1 MRITGGN
8 LAGRVLRAPRSGAR
22 PTADRVREAV
32 FARLDPSDATL
43 LDLYAG
49 SGALGIEALSRGAA
63 HCVFVEHS
71 VQCAA
76 VLRENL
82 ASLEL
87 GPRAEVIVADAVR
100 AIRRLAEGGRRFDL
114 ALLDPPYASEEV
126 GRALAALAGSELL
139 PDGAMVV
146 IETSRR
152 KPPAP
157 VAGLEAV
164 DERRYGDTLI
174 TRLRRARAAGV
185 GATGRSVGG

>member
-1 MRITGGN
+1 MRITGGR
-8 LAGRVLRAPRSGAR
+8 LAGRVLHAPRAGAR

-32 FARLDPSDATL
+32 FARLDPSGAAV

-49 SGALGIEALSRGAA
+49 SGALGIEALSRGAD
-63 HCVFVEHS
+63 HCVFVEQS
-71 VQCAA
+71 ARCAA

-82 ASLEL
+82 AALDLGAQAEL
-87 GPRAEVIVADAVR
+87 IGGDAVR
-100 AIRRLAEGGRRFDL
+100 AIRRLAEGRRGFDL

-126 GRALAALAGSELL
+126 ARALAALAGSELL

-152 KPPAP
+152 RPPAP

-174 TRLRRARAAGV
+174 TRLRRARAGGV
-185 GATGRSVGG
+185 GGAGRSIGG